1 MRRAMPQ
8 MGEMT
13 MARSDRAAQHSAEQK
28 SSSIKNHA
36 AAAAAAGALSPPMMS
51 KAQVVYYLC
60 RGGKIEPPHMIE
72 VPHSHDGLRLRD
84 VKHRLTILRG
94 GGMPN
99 MFSWSCK
106 RMYKSTYIWQ
116 DVCDDDSLT
125 PASGGEYVLKGSEYF
140 MESNNNQEKPLKFG
154 TGQEVLQRKFR
165 GAETWLKA
173 SSGSLSP
180 KEYAA
185 AGSIPEKMPENCS
198 SVSVQ
203 AVTSQLGSLGLDH
216 HNGKRHAPEA
226 SSGSDECSS
235 TKRANGGGGF
245 SHEDSGMHDIKVCEV
260 SRPHTGAPS
269 IDHACTVATQ
279 TEENGYVYCPPD
291 YKSSGSSTP
300 TCFGNERRHPEQLV
314 PSVAP
319 VGKGPSKH
327 EGGKLKRRFGR
338 QQAEGK
344 GASPK
349 VKMKHSAASCVFLH
363 ILSYCGGVDT
373 KMQSRAPTEI
383 TSSEYSFDGGICRA
397 ENKMVMTSQNRSPQ
411 QYSMELHGGHH
422 HHHHQ
427 LPYQGMD
434 NNRSGPLIPYSSE
447 YFDVKETVSP
457 LQSSP
462 LQAKSS
468 KAASSNSDEDVVVL
482 QEEATDE
489 ECGGE
494 GDPKADVE
502 KEPCARRRRPRAAA
516 GSAAGGNLL
525 RSGGGGAPPEV
536 EKEWLWSR
544 CSSAGYDRGAPQVTA
559 AAAANLRPWNRN
571 LRLSKR
577 RFFRHWWQAMFE
589 SVQAKAVLTRTR
601 TWPRDKQ
608 RKQQQQQQQRRQISG
623 TSKHF
628 WAGKWR
634 RSRTRALGC

>member
-13 MARSDRAAQHSAEQK
+13 MARSDRAGQHSAEQK

-279 TEENGYVYCPPD
+279 TEENSYVYCPPD

-314 PSVAP
+314 PSVTP

-489 ECGGE
+489 ESGGE

-516 GSAAGGNLL
+516 GSAAGGDLL
-525 RSGGGGAPPEV
+525 RSGGGAEV

-559 AAAANLRPWNRN
+559 AAAENLRPWNRN

-608 RKQQQQQQQRRQISG
+608 RKQQQQQQRQISG